1 MTLRVGIFLFDDVE
15 VLDFAGPFEVFTT
28 ASRVA
33 LRQQPQAPP
42 PFEVVTIA
50 ALPQVRARAGLTV
63 NADCSL
69 QNAPPLDLLVVPGGV
84 VDAELQK
91 PEVVQWI
98 AARASETQWTASICT
113 GAFLLAAAG
122 LLQGRP
128 VTTHWEDQAD
138 LQARFPEVQV
148 QPGVRWV
155 DDGDVLTSGG
165 ISAGIDLALHLV
177 ARLASEELAAA
188 TARQMEFERQA
199 RP

>member
-1 MTLRVGIFLFDDVE
+1 MTIQVGILLFDDVE

-33 LRQQPQAPP
+33 ARRNAEAAALFA
-42 PFEVVTIA
+42 VVTIA
-50 ALPQVRARAGLTV
+50 AANQVRARAGLSV
-63 NADCSL
+63 NVDCSL
-69 QNAPPLDLLVVPGGV
+69 QNAPPLDLLIVPGGV
-84 VDAELQK
+84 VEAELQK

-98 AARASETQWTASICT
+98 AERAAAAQWTASICT

-122 LLQGRP
+122 LLAGRP
-128 VTTHWEDQAD
+128 ATTHWEDVDD
-138 LQARFPEVQV
+138 LRARFPQV
-148 QPGVRWV
+148 RVMEGVRWV

-188 TARQMEFERQA
+188 TARQMEFDRQVQ
-199 RP
+199 P